1 MDRRKFV
8 NFNTLSQ
15 VREKF
20 VEPLVAGEYD
30 FHCIVGNHDTYFKN
44 TNDVNSPME
53 LFGGRYENIH
63 IYDEPVTLTLGG
75 CKFAM
80 VPWINK
86 ENEAAC
92 LGFMEDSTAKIVCGH
107 FELNGYQVMRG
118 MQHAVDYDP
127 VYVTLISLDWSL
139 SCKTR
144 TRQCALCWHS
154 ISNDIQRPF

>member
-53 LFGGRYENIH
+53 LFGGRYEKVH
-63 IYDEPVTLTLGG
+63 IYDTP
-75 CKFAM
+75 
-80 VPWINK
+80 
-86 ENEAAC
+86 
-92 LGFMEDSTAKIVCGH
+92 DSDAWW
-107 FELNGYQVMRG
+107 L
-118 MQHAVDYDP
+118 
-127 VYVTLISLDWSL
+127 
-139 SCKTR
+139 
-144 TRQCALCWHS
+144 
-154 ISNDIQRPF
+154 